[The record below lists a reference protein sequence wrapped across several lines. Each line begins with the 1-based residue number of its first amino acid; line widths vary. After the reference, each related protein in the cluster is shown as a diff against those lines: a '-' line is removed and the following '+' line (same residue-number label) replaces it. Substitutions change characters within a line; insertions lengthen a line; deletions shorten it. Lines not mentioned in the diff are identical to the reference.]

1 MPILGVTASSISG
14 HLIAPDTGVMF
25 PIGMVQVGSA
35 GASTVSFSSIP
46 STYTHLQVRFMNFGQ
61 SSTAQYFRLNG
72 DAGSNYARHLLV
84 GSGSSAAAYAGASQT
99 ELWPISGLNTT
110 NLAAVGVIDILDYK
124 NTSKYKTTRTLGGI
138 DNNGG
143 VTNNEVALS
152 SGLWMNTNAITSI
165 TFFPLSGNF
174 TQHSSFALYGIKG
187 EVE

>member
-14 HLIAPDTGVMF
+14 HLIAPDNGVMF
-25 PIGMVQVGSA
+25 PLGMVQVGSA

-72 DAGSNYARHLLV
+72 DTGGNYARHLLV
-84 GSGSSAAAYAGASQT
+84 TGGSTVNAYAAASVN
-99 ELWPISGLNTT
+99 ELWPISGLNTSSFP
-110 NLAAVGVIDILDYK
+110 AVGIVDILDYK

-138 DNNGG
+138 SNNGG
-143 VTNNEVALS
+143 VTNNEIGLS

-174 TQHSSFALYGIKG
+174 TQYSSFALYGIKG
-187 EVE
+187 A

>member
-14 HLIAPDTGVMF
+14 HLIAPDNGVMF
-25 PIGMVQVGSA
+25 PIGMVSVGSA

-72 DAGSNYARHLLV
+72 DTGSNYARHLLA
-84 GSGSSAAAYAGASQT
+84 GSGSSTAAYAGSSQT
-99 ELWPISGLNTT
+99 ELWPISGINTSSFP
-110 NLAAVGVIDILDYK
+110 AVGIIDILDYK

-143 VTNNEVALS
+143 ATNNEIALS
-152 SGLWMNTNAITSI
+152 SGLWMNTNAVTSI

-174 TQHSSFALYGIKG
+174 TQYSQFALYGIKG